1 MSRDASRDPR
11 RLAIAVVAFVVTTA
25 PFASFAQDIQQNFE
39 SESEPAAGGICEIDP
54 SACPQE
60 VDIGRLQKQRVREP
74 PATIAVPPWLEG
86 ADLECLKRARTRA
99 AMMNCVKPDQVSVR
113 AKPPPRSASDWEV
126 DAEFIRAGAHQ
137 SGADVLNVVPGLFVT
152 DRGVPGRAPH
162 LSLRG
167 FEGTSGQ
174 DAEIF
179 VGNIPLNQ
187 VSHIRAPGYADM
199 RLVMP
204 EVIKAVRVQ
213 NGAYDPRQGDFA
225 VAGSL
230 HMDLGLERP
239 GFWAKSGIG
248 SFGGKRVFIAAAPE
262 LKHMEDSFVAFASD
276 STDGPGGNRAGER
289 SSFIGQIGGGEESM
303 KFHATLAIGSG
314 RFDFPGYLP
323 QSTVDRGAYAYGTS
337 GPPGRDRTSQT
348 LIGVDFTFEGGNG
361 TIGLGAFGGKTKT
374 SFHQNLTGYA
384 LDPAAGLPPVSSD
397 DSEQVND
404 AAMAGLSMFYRRG
417 VEMVSRRDAVEVG
430 VRARTDTIDQTDTR
444 LTPDGKKN
452 GMFADATINSTNI
465 AAYVDASIYP
475 LKRTVIRGG
484 TRMDSLSY
492 SIEDRTNNAGV
503 ERTAQGFHL
512 GNKAVV
518 DYAVG
523 GGAHLLAS
531 YGEGFRSPQV
541 RELAEGERVPFATLR
556 GVEAGVKWKRG
567 RMIQTSFVAFNNWL
581 SHDRVF
587 DAALR
592 QNAEAPPSMRSGLAS
607 ALTLRSGPFGSS
619 ISATY
624 TRARFTGSDAR
635 FQDGQLVPYAPAFVA
650 RNDAF
655 LVGSLGR
662 FRDRHV
668 MGRLGIGFEGVA
680 GRPLPDGRDAKGVV
694 YVDGVAAIGWK
705 SIEVAVNGTNLLG
718 LRYFDSQYVYAS
730 NFDRSPTLGP
740 PTSHVLVAPPP
751 TVFVTLQIHLR
762 GTKEEGD
769 QPRDEKRDNVCL
781 ARAKSTADEE
791 ECFQH

>member
-1 MSRDASRDPR
+1 MSRERLRDPR
-11 RLAIAVVAFVVTTA
+11 RATVVAMLL
-25 PFASFAQDIQQNFE
+25 ASLAVPRRASAQEIQV
-39 SESEPAAGGICEIDP
+39 PGGGGICDIDP
-54 SACPQE
+54 SACPTQGD
-60 VDIGRLQKQRVREP
+60 VAP
-74 PATIAVPPWLEG
+74 PAPAADKPAALPAWLEG
-86 ADLECLKRARTRA
+86 ADMECLKRARSRA
-99 AMMNCVKPDQVSVR
+99 AMINCVKPDQVAVH

-126 DAEFIRAGAHQ
+126 DAETVRAAPHQ
-137 SGADVLNVVPGLFVT
+137 SGADVLNLVPGLFVT
-152 DRGVPGRAPH
+152 DQGLPGRAPH

-204 EVIKAVRVQ
+204 EVIKSVRVQ

-248 SFGGKRVFIAAAPE
+248 SFGGKRVFLAAAPE
-262 LKHMEDSFVAFASD
+262 VKHMEDSFVAFETD
-276 STDGPGGNRAGER
+276 STDGPGGNRGGER
-289 SSFIGQIGGGEESM
+289 SSFIGQIGGGEETM

-323 QSTVDRGAYAYGTS
+323 QRDIERGAYPYGTNGS
-337 GPPGRDRTSQT
+337 LGRDRTSQT
-348 LIGVDFTFEGGNG
+348 LAGVDLTFEGGNG
-361 TIGLGAFGGKTKT
+361 TIGLGAFGGKVKT
-374 SFHQNLTGYA
+374 SFHENLTGYA
-384 LDPAAGLPPVSSD
+384 LDAAAGLPPMSSD

-404 AAMAGLSMFYRRG
+404 ASLAGLTMFYRRG
-417 VEMVSRRDAVEVG
+417 VEIVSRRDAVELG
-430 VRARTDTIDQTDTR
+430 VLARTDTIDQTDTR

-452 GMFADATINSTNI
+452 GVFTDATINSTNI
-465 AAYVDASIYP
+465 ASYVDASLYP
-475 LKRTVIRGG
+475 FARTVIRGG
-484 TRMDSLSY
+484 TRLDSLSY
-492 SIEDRTNNAGV
+492 NITDRTNNSGL

-523 GGAHLLAS
+523 GGVHLLAS

-541 RELAEGERVPFATLR
+541 RELAEGERVPFATVR
-556 GVEAGVKWKRG
+556 GGEVGARWKSG
-567 RMIQTSFVAFNNWL
+567 RLLQTSFVVFGNWL

-587 DAALR
+587 DAFAR
-592 QNAEAPPSMRSGLAS
+592 QNIEAPPSRRTGAAS

-619 ISATY
+619 FSATY
-624 TRARFTGSDAR
+624 TRAEFIGSDAR

-655 LVGSLGR
+655 IVGSLGR
-662 FRDRHV
+662 FHDRHV
-668 MGRLGIGFEGVA
+668 MGRLGLGFEGVA
-680 GRPLPDGRDAKGVV
+680 GRPLPDGSNAKDVV
-694 YVDGVAAIGWK
+694 YADAVAAIGWK
-705 SIEVAVNGTNLLG
+705 SLELAVNGTNLLG
-718 LRYFDSQYVYAS
+718 LRYYDAQYVYAS
-730 NFDRSPTLGP
+730 NFERSTTLGP
-740 PTSHVLVAPPP
+740 ATSHVLVAPPP

-762 GTKEEGD
+762 GTK
-769 QPRDEKRDNVCL
+769 DETESPANAKRDAECV

-791 ECFQH
+791 ECFQ